1 MRTFIF
7 IKGLQLKK
15 EVDFLSVESVEE
27 SGIFPI
33 LMSAIKVGLWS
44 SMKNGASFLLSSDY
58 SSDAGSTSTIRE

>member
-44 SMKNGASFLLSSDY
+44 IMKNGASLLSSDC